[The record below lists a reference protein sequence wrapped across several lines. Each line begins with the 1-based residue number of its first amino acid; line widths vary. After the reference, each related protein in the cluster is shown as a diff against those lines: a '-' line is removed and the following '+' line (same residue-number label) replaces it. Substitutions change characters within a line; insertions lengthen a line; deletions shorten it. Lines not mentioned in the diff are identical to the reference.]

1 MPPPILPYNVK
12 LKDKKM
18 ILTYND
24 KKTKKEIV
32 IKDITSIDFSC
43 NQKEIRLNIMCE
55 EAIYLQLKDVHIISI
70 DLF

>member
-1 MPPPILPYNVK
+1 
-12 LKDKKM
+12 M

-55 EAIYLQLKDVHIISI
+55 EAIYLLLKDVHIISI